1 MRLVSLLAISVLV
14 SACGGGS
21 APMQAEKKLRAL
33 PTAVMQQKSV
43 AYSPFRTANRD
54 TENIT
59 KLMIQEDLGLLQ
71 QAGFGLIRLFD
82 STDEVAKQTLE
93 VIRDSRLPIK
103 VMLGMY
109 VNPNAEQSNQ
119 AELQRGIKLAKD
131 HSDTVVALSVG
142 NETMVSWSFVP
153 IETSVMASYLRQ
165 VRTAVSQPVTTN
177 DNWAFFAN
185 TQGVKPPADVLEN
198 IDFVAMHTYPLLD
211 TIHNPQLWSWQ
222 QSTVSEGQR
231 AQAMM
236 DAALKRVQ
244 FEYQA
249 VRQHLN
255 TSGHGA
261 LPIMI
266 GETGWKAEPSSNE
279 TQRAHPVNQKMYFE
293 RLENWKASGN
303 GPVTV
308 VHFEAFDEPW
318 KQGDDKWGLFDVQR
332 RARCVALSLKAQLVP
347 APGSCDATE
356 AQYFKTNTNG
366 GPVTTGQFTV
376 YAEANTSGETRP
388 EFLPALNAWENGT
401 TANAKEVNE
410 SSGDGSKSIQVNPT
424 PASWGWGMTW
434 SVAGVDT
441 DLSNFTSSNARL
453 NFRIKTTYP
462 GKLEIGFL
470 TGATTDSTARD
481 VYLPIASGEYG
492 YQNDGAWHLVSVPMS
507 ALIVKGAPA
516 FNMPSTAVLQMS
528 RVSNLFVIADRYDKT
543 GKAQNANV
551 TTPILVDG
559 IHWTR

>member
-1 MRLVSLLAISVLV
+1 MRLISLVAITVLV
-14 SACGGGS
+14 CACGGGS
-21 APMQAEKKLRAL
+21 APMQSEKNLRTL
-33 PTAVMQQKSV
+33 PTAVMQQKSI

-54 TENIT
+54 NESIT

-93 VIRDSRLPIK
+93 VIRDSKLPIK

-109 VNPNAEQSNQ
+109 LNPNAEQSNQ
-119 AELQRGIKLAKD
+119 TELQRGIKLAAD
-131 HSDTVVALSVG
+131 HGDTVVALSVG

-153 IETSVMASYLRQ
+153 IETSDMARYLRQ
-165 VRTAVSQPVTTN
+165 VRAAVNQPVTTN

-185 TQGVKPPADVLEN
+185 TQGVKPPTDVLAN
-198 IDFVAMHTYPLLD
+198 IDFVAMHTYPLMD
-211 TIHNPQLWSWQ
+211 TIHNPQLWNWQ
-222 QSTVSEGQR
+222 QINVPEGQR

-236 DAALKRVQ
+236 DAALTRVQ

-255 TSGHGA
+255 ASGHAA

-279 TQRAHPVNQKMYFE
+279 TLRAHPVNQKMYFE
-293 RLENWKASGN
+293 RLEDWKNSGD

-308 VHFEAFDEPW
+308 VHFDEPW
-318 KQGDDKWGLFDVQR
+318 KKGDDKWGLFDVQR
-332 RARCVALSLKAQLVP
+332 RARCAAQPLNAQLAP
-347 APGSCDATE
+347 APGSCDATQ
-356 AQYFKTNTNG
+356 AQYFKPNTNT
-366 GPVTTGQFTV
+366 GPVTAAQFTV
-376 YAEANTSGETRP
+376 YAEVNTSGETRP
-388 EFLPALNAWENGT
+388 DVLPLLNAWENGT
-401 TANAKEVNE
+401 TANASEVNE
-410 SSGDGSKSIQVNPT
+410 SSGDGSKSLQINPL

-434 SVAGVDT
+434 SVTGVDT
-441 DLSNFTSSNARL
+441 DLSNFTSSTARL

-470 TGATTDSTARD
+470 TGATTDRTARD
-481 VYLPIASGEYG
+481 VYLPIAAGDYG
-492 YQNDGAWHLVSVPMS
+492 YQNDGAWHQVSVPVS
-507 ALIVKGAPA
+507 ALIAHGAPA
-516 FNMPSTAVLQMS
+516 FNMPTTAVLQMN

-559 IHWTR
+559 IRWTR